1 MEFWAYYRIL
11 KRRRWLLVAAL
22 LAAIVV
28 AIAANR
34 PQVGDFDSSANLSVP
49 SMQRFFFVY
58 GTQGS
63 QNLAVDRTPQALD
76 LVRGRDLAERVVQRF
91 NLSMRP
97 DELQR
102 RLIVEKD
109 PTLNL
114 IRVSVSGKTP
124 AEAVGLTNAV
134 AETAASYDQELQR
147 REATLARE
155 FIEKQADGV
164 ATNLHAAEDALLAFQ
179 QQNGVALA
187 LPVNSEVAG
196 LETQARQADLSLAE
210 IDARLT
216 ADRAQMH
223 SQAATR
229 SDKEITDNPIA
240 QILRGQ
246 LVQLEVALTSEL
258 ATHTERYPSVV
269 TTKAKIQAIKDRLKD
284 ELSRVVSTEKVAFNP
299 IYDAIAKDVINLEA
313 EKVALQAKR
322 EGLRQGLVRMTR
334 ALPDT
339 AQKQIEQ
346 SRLVRSVDI
355 QSRVFANLQAQ
366 VTDARLKEQ
375 EVQVLGSLTVVD
387 QARTARRAPFRGLQF
402 KVTLAS
408 VLGVLGGAG
417 LAFFLE
423 YLDDTLR
430 TPENAERLLGVPAL
444 VAVPLHNPPF
454 DEAYRLL
461 RVNVEAKR
469 SGNGRGK
476 GGGGGSGGGGA
487 VVVVTASRPRE
498 GSSTVV
504 ANLARAFARSG
515 RRTIVVDA
523 ALRQPVQHVNFMVSN
538 SKGLTDVL
546 RGEAALDDTLART
559 TVPNLLVLPSG
570 AVRPGTDE
578 LLGSQAMADMLAE
591 LKQRA
596 DVILVDTPAAGAST
610 DAIAVARFAS
620 GVLLV
625 LDASR
630 RAPLGV
636 AEQVKSQLAR
646 VGAKV
651 FGLVVTKV
659 RPDLVHSYVFQAHLD
674 APPRRLRLPA
684 PPSLAVS
691 VAGAV
696 VVFFA
701 LGVLAGLAVRAA
713 QNSGVLLSI
722 WTTAA
727 QWGGRVP

>member
-1 MEFWAYYRIL
+1 
-11 KRRRWLLVAAL
+11 
-22 LAAIVV
+22 
-28 AIAANR
+28 
-34 PQVGDFDSSANLSVP
+34 
-49 SMQRFFFVY
+49 
-58 GTQGS
+58 
-63 QNLAVDRTPQALD
+63 
-76 LVRGRDLAERVVQRF
+76 
-91 NLSMRP
+91 
-97 DELQR
+97 
-102 RLIVEKD
+102 
-109 PTLNL
+109 
-114 IRVSVSGKTP
+114 
-124 AEAVGLTNAV
+124 
-134 AETAASYDQELQR
+134 
-147 REATLARE
+147 
-155 FIEKQADGV
+155 
-164 ATNLHAAEDALLAFQ
+164 
-179 QQNGVALA
+179 
-187 LPVNSEVAG
+187 
-196 LETQARQADLSLAE
+196 
-210 IDARLT
+210 
-216 ADRAQMH
+216 
-223 SQAATR
+223 
-229 SDKEITDNPIA
+229 
-240 QILRGQ
+240 
-246 LVQLEVALTSEL
+246 
-258 ATHTERYPSVV
+258 
-269 TTKAKIQAIKDRLKD
+269 
-284 ELSRVVSTEKVAFNP
+284 
-299 IYDAIAKDVINLEA
+299 
-313 EKVALQAKR
+313 
-322 EGLRQGLVRMTR
+322 
-334 ALPDT
+334 
-339 AQKQIEQ
+339 
-346 SRLVRSVDI
+346 
-355 QSRVFANLQAQ
+355 
-366 VTDARLKEQ
+366 
-375 EVQVLGSLTVVD
+375 
-387 QARTARRAPFRGLQF
+387 PFRCLQF

-444 VAVPLHNPPF
+444 VAVPLHHPPF

-461 RVNVEAKR
+461 RVNVEAKKG
-469 SGNGRGK
+469 GNGRGK
-476 GGGGGSGGGGA
+476 GGGGGGG
-487 VVVVTASRPRE
+487 VFVITASRARE

-504 ANLARAFARSG
+504 ANLARAFARGG

-523 ALRQPVQHVNFMVSN
+523 ALKQPIQHVNFMVAN

-546 RGEAALDDTLART
+546 RGEAALDDTLVRT
-559 TVPNLLVLPSG
+559 TVPNLSVLPSG
-570 AVRPGTDE
+570 PMRPGADE
-578 LLGSQAMADMLAE
+578 LLSSQAMADVLTE
-591 LKQRA
+591 LRQRA
-596 DVILVDTPAAGAST
+596 EIVLIDTPAAGAST

-696 VVFFA
+696 AVFFA

>member
-187 LPVNSEVAG
+187 SPVNSEVAG
-196 LETQARQADLSLAE
+196 LETQARQVDLSLAE

-284 ELSRVVSTEKVAFNP
+284 ELTKVVSTEKVAFNP
-299 IYDAIAKDVINLEA
+299 IYDAIAKDLINLEA

-444 VAVPLHNPPF
+444 VAVPLHHPPF

-461 RVNVEAKR
+461 RVNVEAKKG
-469 SGNGRGK
+469 GNGRGK
-476 GGGGGSGGGGA
+476 GGGGGGG
-487 VVVVTASRPRE
+487 VFVVTASRPRE

-504 ANLARAFARSG
+504 ANLARAFARGG

-523 ALRQPVQHVNFMVSN
+523 ALKQPIQHVNFMVAN

-546 RGEAALDDTLART
+546 RGEAALDDTLVRT
-559 TVPNLLVLPSG
+559 TVPNLSLLPSG
-570 AVRPGTDE
+570 PMRPGADE
-578 LLGSQAMADMLAE
+578 LLSSQAMADVLTE
-591 LKQRA
+591 LRQRA
-596 DVILVDTPAAGAST
+596 EIVLIDTPAAGAST

-691 VAGAV
+691 VSGAV
-696 VVFFA
+696 VLFFA
-701 LGVLAGLAVRAA
+701 LGVLVGLAVKAA